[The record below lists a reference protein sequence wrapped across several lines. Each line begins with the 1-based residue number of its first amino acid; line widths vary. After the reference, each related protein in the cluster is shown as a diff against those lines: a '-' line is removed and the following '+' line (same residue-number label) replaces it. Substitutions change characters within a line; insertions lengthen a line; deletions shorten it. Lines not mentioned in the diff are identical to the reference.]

1 MMGGPVERQA
11 QPTKKNRRDQ
21 PAVQGEIGTETTSF
35 QLVTVRGRDDTT
47 TPERG
52 FRTMTDDGKIIQ
64 FPISLKRL
72 VFRDAITIPPRPW
85 LMRGLL
91 LRKQVT
97 SLIAA
102 GGIGKSIFG
111 LIVGMHL
118 AAGRDFGP
126 FKCVNGPYRVAVL
139 SVEED
144 ADELERRFEALRVHF
159 GFTNDEARNLFI
171 INCNEEPIIAA
182 ADRRGVVTRTKFG
195 DELERQLFRE
205 AIDVVIIDPFIEIWD
220 GDENSNPQV
229 KGAAA
234 IIRRMIRRMNA
245 ACLLMHHVKKGGVV
259 PGDIDA
265 GRGASSL
272 AGLVRLAHTLTNM
285 SKDEAKTFGL
295 DKPAGF
301 IRLDRAKGNYLPPG
315 EEATWFQLQSV
326 EIGNAD
332 PAQNLPSDLV
342 GVVAPWTPPKAFEGV
357 TTEDVNRVLDL
368 IEEASKNVPYSRN
381 GNATDRYVITLLMT
395 ELGKTEAAAKTI
407 FSSWWDSELIVEK
420 TYPQLSKGKG
430 GKGLIVDNSKRPDRV
445 VRIF

>member
-1 MMGGPVERQA
+1 
-11 QPTKKNRRDQ
+11 
-21 PAVQGEIGTETTSF
+21 
-35 QLVTVRGRDDTT
+35 
-47 TPERG
+47 
-52 FRTMTDDGKIIQ
+52 MTDDGKIIQ

-144 ADELERRFEALRVHF
+144 A
-159 GFTNDEARNLFI
+159 
-171 INCNEEPIIAA
+171 
-182 ADRRGVVTRTKFG
+182 